1 MPVLHE
7 LLNNPYFVV
16 VAEDT
21 GGYMLVRVTR
31 TRMGFASVAAIREQ
45 HNLLITK
52 LDRFGRKNRFLLIDL
67 REAPGRRDPD
77 FEAAMKEL
85 RPRMLGGFKRVGVW
99 TASALG
105 LMQVRRHTREDGIDA
120 MTSTNEADLR
130 AFFAEA
136 VRQEAMT

>member
-1 MPVLHE
+1 MAVLHE

-16 VAEDT
+16 VVEDG
-21 GGYMLVRVTR
+21 GGYTLVRVTR

-45 HNLLITK
+45 HNLLISK
-52 LDRFGRKNRFLLIDL
+52 LDRFGRRGRFLLIDL

-77 FEAAMKEL
+77 FEAVMKEL
-85 RPRMLGGFKRVGVW
+85 RPKMLGGFKRVGVW

-120 MTSTNEADLR
+120 LTSTSEADLR

-136 VRQEAMT
+136 LRDDS